1 MKCSGIIRGIIP
13 YLFAVIWLLLVEGEP
28 QFDKKTVNV
37 TAIQGQD
44 AVLPCTVL
52 YKENYQVSEN
62 QSKNYSKTCLKQ
74 PLKKDKTKVLKTTGS
89 LMKVQSIAECSWSIL
104 QYF

>member
-1 MKCSGIIRGIIP
+1 MKCAGIIRGIIP

-52 YKENYQVSEN
+52 YKENYQVSEHYCKY
-62 QSKNYSKTCLKQ
+62 QAQNYSKTCIKRPLTNRQNKGLKA
-74 PLKKDKTKVLKTTGS
+74 K
-89 LMKVQSIAECSWSIL
+89 W
-104 QYF
+104 